1 MKQQIY
7 TYFILVSFLF
17 LCSTNLRSQSPRTYY
32 HISNGWTDLNISGSL
47 GGKFS
52 WQLENQH
59 RREDMQGE
67 YNPSTTTGN
76 PYHNLNQHLFRPYIH
91 FQANPNVR
99 FSLMPLGWIG
109 SNRFK
114 DGEPNAFFS
123 ELRIAPQV
131 ILTQQIGKLRVD
143 HRFRYEFRWIG
154 LNQPVDEKSF
164 IYGGDFSST
173 IHRQRIRY
181 QLKGTLPLNKSKM
194 EDNTLYAQAY
204 DELMIGLG
212 NNIPNI
218 NIFDQNR
225 VLIGLGYRFNKF
237 YAVEAGFLQQV
248 IFRFNNANKNNVD
261 VNNILQLNLAIS
273 NFEGI
278 FKK

>member
-1 MKQQIY
+1 MKLY
-7 TYFILVSFLF
+7 SSLVVFILSSLAVFTKISA
-17 LCSTNLRSQSPRTYY
+17 QSPREYY
-32 HISNGWTDLNISGSL
+32 HISNGWTDINISGGL

-59 RREDMQGE
+59 RREDMQGD
-67 YNPSTTTGN
+67 YNPNTTTGN

-91 FQANPNVR
+91 YQANPNVR
-99 FSLMPLGWIG
+99 FSLMPIGWIG

-114 DGEPNAFFS
+114 DGEPSAFFS

-131 ILTQQIGKLRVD
+131 ILTQQIGKLRID

-154 LNQPVDEKSF
+154 QNQPVDDKSF
-164 IYGGDFSST
+164 IYGGDFTST
-173 IHRQRIRY
+173 IYRERIRY

-194 EDNTLYAQAY
+194 EDKTLYAQAY
-204 DELMIGLG
+204 DELMVGLG
-212 NNIPNI
+212 SNTPNI

-237 YAVEAGFLQQV
+237 YSVEAGFLQQV
-248 IFRFNNANKNNVD
+248 IFRFNNASKNNVD
-261 VNNILQLNLAIS
+261 VHNILQLNLAIS